1 MRRARASAGAVGVD
15 PQILDQLRRVRWRRT
30 AREVQRIVHPV
41 VAAAGTGAALAVLAA
56 LRGGTLAFIAVAGA
70 AAVGLLVTL
79 VVAIRSGWRRR
90 LSRERAVVW
99 IDDTAGLRGA
109 LATLVGVRTP
119 SPLRDLLAVRN
130 RFLLRNWTP
139 ERVVPAVI
147 PVASCCAAV
156 AGLAVLALVVA
167 IAPRLLPAPPEI
179 VVADT
184 PLVAADTRGLAT
196 RGDRLV
202 VGRDGGI
209 RGGDGVH
216 DGHAT
221 RAIGGGDGA
230 NATSWPTIAQERIR
244 RSLWGEAWDRVRDE
258 LARAEETRRRAAG
271 RTGRQPDARLATRGG
286 RPGSEPAIAAE
297 QGLANDAGAEPPAT
311 DEDGG
316 NGIATAGPG
325 SGAGDATDDRLFG
338 SPQDEV
344 HTAADPFALALAARV
359 HTRGAGPRPPSGEAP
374 EASPDERPDLAARQ
388 RREDAAHR
396 MSVGPAY
403 ERIVRSLYAH
413 DATPKGDTP

>member
-1 MRRARASAGAVGVD
+1 MEID

-30 AREVQRIVHPV
+30 AREMQRIGYPV
-41 VAAAGTGAALAVLAA
+41 VAAAGIGAALAVLAA
-56 LRGGTLAFIAVAGA
+56 LRGGTLAFIGVAGA
-70 AAVGLLVTL
+70 AAVGLLVSL
-79 VVAIRSGWRRR
+79 AIVIRSGWRRR
-90 LSRERAVVW
+90 VPRERAALW
-99 IDDTAGLRGA
+99 IDDTVELRGA
-109 LATLVGVRTP
+109 LATLVGVRAP
-119 SPLRDLLAVRN
+119 SSLRDLLALRN
-130 RFLLRNWTP
+130 RFLLRTWTP

-147 PVASCCAAV
+147 PIASCCAAV

-167 IAPRLLPAPPEI
+167 IAPRLLPAVPEI
-179 VVADT
+179 VIADS
-184 PLVAADTRGLAT
+184 PLVAADTRGLPT
-196 RGDRLV
+196 RADRLV

-258 LARAEETRRRAAG
+258 LARTEETRRRTAG
-271 RTGRQPDARLATRGG
+271 RTGRPDSRLATRGG
-286 RPGSEPAIAAE
+286 RPGGEPTIAADPS
-297 QGLANDAGAEPPAT
+297 LANDAGAEPPAP

-316 NGIATAGPG
+316 DGIATAGPG
-325 SGAGDATDDRLFG
+325 SGAGDSTDDRLFG

-413 DATPKGDTP
+413 DTTPKGDTP